1 MPQPLSG
8 IKVLALEQAV
18 SLPLATRYM
27 ADLGAEV
34 IKIERPDGG
43 DFARGYDSHVMGQST
58 YFVWLNRGKRSLTL
72 NLKDQRS
79 RDIALQL
86 AADADVFVQNLGPG
100 VAERLGLGADDLRAQ
115 NDRLIYCGL
124 TGYGKTGPYAD
135 RKAYDLLLQ
144 AESGLTATSGTPDQ
158 PAKVGISAVD
168 ISGGIYVLI
177 GVLTALF
184 ERESTGVGKVADV
197 SLIDTIGEWMQVPY
211 LYTTHTGNPFPRAG
225 MRHNMILPYGPYR
238 CGEDGS
244 INLAIQNNREWA
256 RFSEQ
261 VLDDGSLIED
271 ARFAGNQDRV
281 ANADALADVIESRFR
296 DLGIDQVRTRLEA
309 AGIPFGEVR
318 EVSDAANHPQFAAR
332 SRWMDADSPGG
343 PIRLLRFP
351 IEAEG
356 WEGSEARIPALGEH
370 TDAILREIGL
380 EDDAIADL
388 HSNGAV

>member
-18 SLPLATRYM
+18 SLPLATRHM
-27 ADLGAEV
+27 ADLGADV

-43 DFARGYDSHVMGQST
+43 DFARGYDSHVKGQST

-79 RDIALQL
+79 QDIAQRL

-124 TGYGKTGPYAD
+124 TGYGKTGPYAHK
-135 RKAYDLLLQ
+135 KAYDLLLQ
-144 AESGLTATSGTPDQ
+144 GESGLVATSGTPDE

-168 ISGGIYVLI
+168 ISGGIYVFI

-184 ERESTGVGKVADV
+184 ERGSTGVGKVVDV

-225 MRHNMILPYGPYR
+225 TRHNMILPYGPYR

-261 VLDDGSLIED
+261 VLDDRSLID
-271 ARFAGNQDRV
+271 DVRFTNNENRV
-281 ANADALADVIESRFR
+281 ENADALADAIESRFG
-296 DLGIDQVRTRLEA
+296 DLGIDEVRARLERA
-309 AGIPFGEVR
+309 DVPFGELR
-318 EVSDAANHPQFAAR
+318 EVSDAAEHPQFAAR
-332 SRWMDADSPGG
+332 NRWMDADSPGG

-351 IEAEG
+351 VEAEG
-356 WEGSEARIPALGEH
+356 WETTNARVPALGEH
-370 TDAILREIGL
+370 TDAILSEIGL
-380 EDDAIADL
+380 EDDAIAEL
-388 HSNGAV
+388 HRDGAV

>member
-43 DFARGYDSHVMGQST
+43 DFARGYDSHVKGQST

-72 NLKDQRS
+72 NLKDPRS
-79 RDIALQL
+79 RDIALRL

-144 AESGLTATSGTPDQ
+144 AESGLAATSGTPDE

-184 ERESTGVGKVADV
+184 ERESTDIGKVADI

-225 MRHNMILPYGPYR
+225 MRHNMILPYGPYS
-238 CGEDGS
+238 CGDNGS

-271 ARFAGNQDRV
+271 ARFANNENRV
-281 ANADALADVIESRFR
+281 ANADVLANVIESRFR
-296 DLGIDQVRTRLEA
+296 DLGIDQVRKRLEA
-309 AGIPFGEVR
+309 AGVPFGEVR
-318 EVSDAANHPQFAAR
+318 EVSDAADHPQFAAR
-332 SRWMDADSPGG
+332 DRWMNADSPGG
-343 PIRLLRFP
+343 PISLLRFP
-351 IEAEG
+351 VEAEG
-356 WEGSEARIPALGEH
+356 WETTNARIPALGEH
-370 TDAILREIGL
+370 TDAILSEIGL

-388 HSNGAV
+388 HRDGAV